1 MGACIITG
9 FAILVA
15 LSIISLIGAWY
26 SDSSKG
32 IKISC
37 TITIIIAI
45 AAFLCAYIR
54 NPFEFKDGVGIVGII
69 ATIMSIPIAVL
80 IGWNIFDALTLKN
93 EWKGFNNNWNHKI
106 VLMQQEIDSLSLE
119 KYNQRALNAST
130 SAQMCIMNHN
140 FPSALN
146 CCLQSLN
153 NMLYDPITNLRLGNF
168 KNLKDWFNITLYDE
182 NGSFRGSIY
191 SEDVEYVSSLIENI
205 EKHPNYPIVKELF
218 DDMLEK
224 IKGIL
229 NKQP

>member
-1 MGACIITG
+1 MKDYMSIVI
-9 FAILVA
+9 
-15 LSIISLIGAWY
+15 SIISAVICIATLISVYFTKYTLSIGKFGFG
-26 SDSSKG
+26 D
-32 IKISC
+32 ISV
-37 TITIIIAI
+37 TILGVLFTII
-45 AAFLCAYIR
+45 L
-54 NPFEFKDGVGIVGII
+54 
-69 ATIMSIPIAVL
+69 
-80 IGWNIFDALTLKN
+80 GWNIFDALTLKN
-93 EWKGFNNNWNHKI
+93 EWKSFNNNWNHKI
-106 VLMQQEIDSLSLE
+106 VLMQQKMDSLSLE

-153 NMLYDPITNLRLGNF
+153 NMLYDSITNLRLGNF

-205 EKHPNYPIVKELF
+205 ERHPNYPIVKDLF
-218 DDMLEK
+218 DDILEK

-229 NKQP
+229 P

>member
-1 MGACIITG
+1 MKDYISIV
-9 FAILVA
+9 I
-15 LSIISLIGAWY
+15 SIISAVICIATLISVYLTKYTLSIGKFGFG
-26 SDSSKG
+26 D
-32 IKISC
+32 ISV
-37 TITIIIAI
+37 TILGVLFTII
-45 AAFLCAYIR
+45 L
-54 NPFEFKDGVGIVGII
+54 
-69 ATIMSIPIAVL
+69 
-80 IGWNIFDALTLKN
+80 GWNIFDALTLKN

-153 NMLYDPITNLRLGNF
+153 NMLYDPVTNLRLGNF

-229 NKQP
+229 RACLNFKV

>member
-1 MGACIITG
+1 MKDYISIV
-9 FAILVA
+9 I
-15 LSIISLIGAWY
+15 SIISAVICIATLISVYLTKYTLSIGKFGFG
-26 SDSSKG
+26 D
-32 IKISC
+32 ISV
-37 TITIIIAI
+37 TILGVLFTII
-45 AAFLCAYIR
+45 L
-54 NPFEFKDGVGIVGII
+54 
-69 ATIMSIPIAVL
+69 
-80 IGWNIFDALTLKN
+80 GWNIFDALTLKN